1 MVALICGGPLHAA
14 GRPAWAVA
22 WVELPALSPSRLAAL
37 CQSLRGL
44 PVHLRAL
51 EGGGMVRLEVS
62 AARED
67 QLAAALDRLQR
78 AARAAKV
85 KFRVVAG
92 GWSAPVWDV
101 SGRPLGVHRS
111 RRAAWPAPPAALL
124 VPQQQWS
131 PRSLPARLASAPG
144 WSFTGRRGSL
154 SQRAPPI

>member
-1 MVALICGGPLHAA
+1 MNRRAAASWLMVALICGGPLHAA

-111 RRAAWPAPPAALL
+111 RRAAWPAPPAAEN
-124 VPQQQWS
+124 P
-131 PRSLPARLASAPG
+131 SAPVS
-144 WSFTGRRGSL
+144 WLKRPLIFFT
-154 SQRAPPI
+154 AVPF